1 MSEIIIR
8 SAKLEDLEVL
18 FKFEQGIIEY
28 ERQFDDS
35 LKEEHFYYYDLKS
48 LILSE
53 ESEVVVA
60 TQNDKLIGSA
70 YGKILKSKPYKNYN
84 KHVYIGFVFVEPE
97 YRGLG
102 VSKLILEA
110 IKKWSVS
117 KEIFEIKLD
126 VYADNKSAVNAYEKF
141 GFKKDLINM
150 RMKILK

>member
-70 YGKILKSKPYKNYN
+70 YGKILKSKPYKNHN

-110 IKKWSVS
+110 IRTWAVS

-126 VYADNKSAVNAYEKF
+126 VYADNKSAVSAYEKF

>member
-1 MSEIIIR
+1 MSEVIIK

-35 LKEEHFYYYDLKS
+35 LKEEHFHYYDLKS

-70 YGKILKSKPYKNYN
+70 YGKILKSKPYKNHN

-110 IKKWSVS
+110 IRTWAVS

-126 VYADNKSAVNAYEKF
+126 VYADNISAVNAYEKF

>member
-1 MSEIIIR
+1 MSEVIIR

-35 LKEEHFYYYDLKS
+35 LKEEHFHYYDLKS

-70 YGKILKSKPYKNYN
+70 YGKILKSKPYKNHN

-110 IKKWSVS
+110 IRTWAVS